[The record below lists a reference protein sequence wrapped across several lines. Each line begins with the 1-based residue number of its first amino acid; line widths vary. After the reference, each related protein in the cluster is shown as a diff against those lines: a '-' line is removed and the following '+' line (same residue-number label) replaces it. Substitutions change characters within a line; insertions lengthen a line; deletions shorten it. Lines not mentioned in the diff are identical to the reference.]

1 MMNTDPRKNTLT
13 NRYELNLDDKL
24 AYLAYE
30 EREGGVVAF
39 TSTFVPPELRGKNV
53 AAILTRFALEDV
65 RARGGKVAPVCSYA
79 VAFLERNPEYADLRA
94 GS

>member
-1 MMNTDPRKNTLT
+1 MNEQPRKNPLT
-13 NRYELNLDDKL
+13 NRYELDLEGKL

-30 EREGGVVAF
+30 ERPNGAVVF

-65 RARGGKVAPVCSYA
+65 RAQGLTVVPLCAYA
-79 VAFLERNPEYADLRA
+79 AAYLERNPEYADLRA
-94 GS
+94 AS